1 MSPLLLPHLA
11 VSLNDSALVLGGVV
25 VAVMVLGFI
34 IFASRYVK
42 VGPNEAL
49 IVSGGKHPLQ
59 TPQGVRSVGFRIKKG
74 GATFVWP
81 IFEEAQRLSL
91 EVMTLDVK
99 TPEVYTSTGVPII
112 VDGVAQ
118 IKVKSDDVSIATAAE
133 QFLSK
138 TRAEMMEVALQTLE
152 GHLRAI
158 VGMMTVEEIYK
169 NREKFAQEVQG
180 VAATDLLSM
189 GLEIISFTLRDIRD
203 NQGYL
208 EALGKPRIAQVRR
221 DAVIAQSQA
230 DSEATQKSSLAVQ
243 AGQEVKLA
251 SEAKVAEADRDLQ
264 MKKADYNAAVNQK
277 KAESDLA
284 YDLQKFKTG
293 QLVKEQEIKVL
304 VVEKERQIELQDKEI
319 ARREKELEATIRK
332 PADAE
337 QYRIRT
343 IADASQYK
351 LITEAKGQMEAQKSL
366 GYGAAEAEKA
376 KGLAAAE
383 VEKAKGLAEAEVRR
397 AQGLAEAEV
406 VAAKGE
412 AEAEAM
418 RKKAEAWAK
427 YNEAAVMQMLIEKLP
442 EVVRAVAEPLS
453 KTDKITIVST
463 GGDGMGASRVTQDV
477 INVVAQLPPLIESLA
492 GVDLRELVKRVPGL
506 KDRKLTDGTASDGH
520 EGPQKKA

>member
-1 MSPLLLPHLA
+1 MTPLMLANLSPTALLA
-11 VSLNDSALVLGGVV
+11 GATVVGVF
-25 VAVMVLGFI
+25 VLGFM

-49 IVSGGKHPLQ
+49 IVSGRKRTMQ
-59 TPQGVRSVGFRIKKG
+59 TTQGARVVGFRIVKG

-81 IFEEAQRLSL
+81 VFEEAQRLML
-91 EVMTLDVK
+91 EIMTIDVK
-99 TPEVYTSTGVPII
+99 TPEIYTSTGVPVL

-118 IKVKSDDVSIATAAE
+118 IKVKSDEASIATAAE

-158 VGMMTVEEIYK
+158 VGTLTVEDIYK

-180 VAATDLLSM
+180 VAATDLLMM
-189 GLEIISFTLRDIRD
+189 GLEIVSFTLRDIRD

-208 EALGKPRIAQVRR
+208 EAIGKPRIAQVRR
-221 DAVIAQSQA
+221 DAIIAQSQA
-230 DSEATQKSSLAVQ
+230 DSEATQKSAQANQ
-243 AGQEVKLA
+243 AGQEVKLGA
-251 SEAKVAEADRDLQ
+251 DAKVAQSQRDLEMQ
-264 MKKADYNAAVNQK
+264 KADFAAAVNQK

-284 YDLQKFKTG
+284 YDLQKHKTG
-293 QLVKEQEIKVL
+293 QLVKEQEIKVQ
-304 VVEKERQIELQDKEI
+304 VVEKERQIELQEKEI
-319 ARREKELEATIRK
+319 MRKERELEATIRK

-351 LITEAKGQMEAQKSL
+351 LIAEAKGQAEAQKSL
-366 GYGAAEAEKA
+366 GFGVAEAERA
-376 KGLAAAE
+376 KGLAVAD
-383 VEKAKGLAEAEVRR
+383 VEKAKGLAVAEVER

-406 VAAKGE
+406 IKAKGS

-418 RKKAEAWAK
+418 QRKAAAWAH

-463 GGDGMGASRVTQDV
+463 GGDGMGASRITQDV
-477 INVVAQLPPLIESLA
+477 INVVAQLPPLVESLS
-492 GVDLRELVKRVPGL
+492 GVDLRELVKKVPGL
-506 KDRKLTDGTASDGH
+506 GGDKKIVDG
-520 EGPQKKA
+520 KAAPMEPPKRV

>member
-1 MSPLLLPHLA
+1 MTPTMLAELSPTA
-11 VSLNDSALVLGGVV
+11 MAAGGILVL
-25 VAVMVLGFI
+25 AFFLGFA

-49 IVSGGKHPLQ
+49 VVSGRKRTMQ
-59 TPQGVRSVGFRIKKG
+59 TPQGARVVGFRIVKG

-81 IFEEAQRLSL
+81 VFEEAQRLSL
-91 EVMTLDVK
+91 EMMTIDVK
-99 TPEVYTSTGVPII
+99 TPEVYTSTGVPVL

-118 IKVKSDDVSIATAAE
+118 IKVKSDENSISTAAE

-138 TRAEMMEVALQTLE
+138 SRAEMMEVALQTLE

-158 VGMMTVEEIYK
+158 VGTLTVEDIYK

-221 DAVIAQSQA
+221 DAIVAQSQA
-230 DSEATQKSSLAVQ
+230 DSEATQKSALAQQ
-243 AGQEVKLA
+243 AGAEVKLA
-251 SEAKVAEADRDLQ
+251 ADAKISEAQRDLQ
-264 MKKADYNAAVNQK
+264 MKQADYAASVNQR

-284 YDLQKFKTG
+284 YDLQKFKTA
-293 QLVKEQEIKVL
+293 QLVKEQEVKVL
-304 VVEKERQIELQDKEI
+304 VVEKERQIDLQEKEI
-319 ARREKELEATIRK
+319 ARKEKELEATVRK

-343 IADASQYK
+343 VADGTQYK
-351 LITEAKGQMEAQKSL
+351 LMTEAKGQAEAQKSL
-366 GYGAAEAEKA
+366 GFGAADAERA

-383 VEKAKGLAEAEVRR
+383 VEKAKGLAAAEVER
-397 AQGLAEAEV
+397 AKGLAEAEV
-406 VAAKGE
+406 IRAKGE
-412 AEAEAM
+412 AEALAM
-418 RKKAEAWAK
+418 QRKAAAWAQ

-463 GGDGMGASRVTQDV
+463 GGDAGMGASRVTQDV
-477 INVVAQLPPLIESLA
+477 INVVAQLPPLVESLA
-492 GVDLRELVKRVPGL
+492 GVDIKELVKKVPGL
-506 KDRKLTDGTASDGH
+506 GGGKNVVDAAKAA
-520 EGPQKKA
+520 EPPKKA

>member
-1 MSPLLLPHLA
+1 MTMELL
-11 VSLNDSALVLGGVV
+11 SALPPNAMIAGVV
-25 VAVMVLGFI
+25 LVVVFFLGFA

-49 IVSGGKHPLQ
+49 VVSGRQRTMQ
-59 TPQGVRSVGFRIKKG
+59 TPQGARSVGFRIVKG

-81 IFEEAQRLSL
+81 VFEEAQRLSL
-91 EVMTLDVK
+91 EMMTIDVK
-99 TPEVYTSTGVPII
+99 TPEIYTSTGVPVM

-118 IKVKSDDVSIATAAE
+118 IKVKSDETSIATAAE

-158 VGMMTVEEIYK
+158 VGTLTVEDIYK
-169 NREKFAQEVQG
+169 NREKFAQEVQQ
-180 VAATDLLSM
+180 VAATDLLLM

-221 DAVIAQSQA
+221 DAIIAQSQA
-230 DSEATQKSSLAVQ
+230 DSEATQKSAIATQ
-243 AGQEVKLA
+243 AGAEVKLGA
-251 SEAKVAEADRDLQ
+251 DAKISEAQRDLQ
-264 MKKADYNAAVNQK
+264 MKQADYAASVNQR

-284 YDLQKFKTG
+284 YDLQKFKTA
-293 QLVKEQEIKVL
+293 QLVKEQELKVMI
-304 VVEKERQIELQDKEI
+304 VEKERQIDLQGKEI
-319 ARREKELEATIRK
+319 ARKEKELEAMIRK

-343 IADASQYK
+343 IADGTQYK
-351 LITEAKGQMEAQKSL
+351 LMTEAKGQAEAQKSL
-366 GYGAAEAEKA
+366 GFGTADAEKA

-383 VEKAKGLAEAEVRR
+383 VERAKGLAEADVERAKGLAEAEVIK
-397 AQGLAEAEV
+397 
-406 VAAKGE
+406 AKGE

-418 RKKAEAWAK
+418 RKKAEAWSK

-463 GGDGMGASRVTQDV
+463 GGDGSLGASRVTQDV
-477 INVVAQLPPLIESLA
+477 INVVAQLPPLIESLS
-492 GVDLRELVKRVPGL
+492 GIDLKELVKRVPGIAMD
-506 KDRKLTDGTASDGH
+506 KKVVEAKPADV
-520 EGPQKKA
+520 PKKA

>member
-1 MSPLLLPHLA
+1 MSPLLLA
-11 VSLNDSALVLGGVV
+11 DLNQSALLAGGVLTV
-25 VAVMVLGFI
+25 VFFLGFA

-42 VGPNEAL
+42 VGPNAAL
-49 IVSGGKHPLQ
+49 IVSGRKRTMQ
-59 TPQGVRSVGFRIKKG
+59 TAQGPKPVGFRIVKG

-81 IFEEAQRLSL
+81 VFEEAQHLSL
-91 EVMTLDVK
+91 EMMTIDVK
-99 TPEVYTSTGVPII
+99 TPEVYTSTGVPVM

-118 IKVKSDDVSIATAAE
+118 VKVKSDEASIATAAE

-138 TRAEMMEVALQTLE
+138 TRAEIMEVALQTLE

-158 VGMMTVEEIYK
+158 VGTLTVEDIYK

-230 DSEATQKSSLAVQ
+230 DSEATQKSALANQ
-243 AGQEVKLA
+243 AGAEVKLA
-251 SEAKVAEADRDLQ
+251 ADAKISESQRDLQ
-264 MKKADYNAAVNQK
+264 MKQADYVASVNQR

-284 YDLQKFKTG
+284 YDLQKFKTA
-293 QLVKEQEIKVL
+293 QLVKEQEIRVM
-304 VVEKERQIELQDKEI
+304 VVEKERQIDLQDKEI

-351 LITEAKGQMEAQKSL
+351 MMTEAKGQAEAQKSL
-366 GYGAAEAEKA
+366 GFGAAEADRA
-376 KGLAAAE
+376 RGLAEAE
-383 VEKAKGLAEAEVRR
+383 VEKAKGLAEAEVER
-397 AQGLAEAEV
+397 ARGMAAAEV
-406 VAAKGE
+406 IRAKGE

-418 RKKAEAWAK
+418 RQKAAAWAN
-427 YNEAAVMQMLIEKLP
+427 YNEAAVMQLLIEKLP
-442 EVVRAVAEPLS
+442 EVVRAVSEPLS
-453 KTDKITIVST
+453 KTDKITIIST
-463 GGDGMGASRVTQDV
+463 GGDGLGASKVTQDV
-477 INVVAQLPPLIESLA
+477 INVVAQLPPLVESLA
-492 GVDLRELVKRVPGL
+492 GVDIKELLKKVPGL
-506 KDRKLTDGTASDGH
+506 GG
-520 EGPQKKA
+520 EKKPVVDVKPVRDEKKS